1 MGPERAMVTLFSL
14 ISTGFIGYC
23 FYHILTTGDILKI
36 LISGALGIA
45 STVFLVIQMRK
56 NIKG

>member
-1 MGPERAMVTLFSL
+1 MASDRAMVTLFSI
-14 ISTGFIGYC
+14 ISAGLIGYS

-36 LISGALGIA
+36 LVSGALGIA
-45 STVFLVIQMRK
+45 ATVFLVVQMRK